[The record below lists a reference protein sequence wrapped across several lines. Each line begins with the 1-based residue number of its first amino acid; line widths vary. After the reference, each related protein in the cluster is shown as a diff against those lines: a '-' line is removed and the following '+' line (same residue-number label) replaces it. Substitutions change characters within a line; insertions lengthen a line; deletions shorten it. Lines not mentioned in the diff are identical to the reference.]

1 MTRERTQRNHEAA
14 IGVDEALARIL
25 AFFSPLPG
33 DDIPLLD
40 GLGRA
45 LAADVRARNAAPP
58 FRNSAMDGYAIRS
71 GDTVAPP
78 VTLRVVGRIAA
89 GQSIDLPMAAG
100 EAIRITTGAPTPRD
114 ADAVVRFEDVHEHGD
129 WIDLSRSV
137 RAGDNIRL
145 AGEDIPAG
153 AIVAGA
159 GAEVTPAMIGSLA
172 SAGISHVM
180 ARRRPSVAILSTG
193 NEVVEVGGSL
203 TPGSIW
209 NSNAP
214 MLAALVRQAGGTV
227 VPLGIARDSE
237 ADIRDRLLT
246 ADMPDLFITSG
257 GVSVGDYDLVKDV
270 LREEGSIDIWQVA
283 MKPGRP
289 LAFGTL
295 GTTPLL
301 GLPGNPVA
309 AWVSFLQF
317 GWPAIRRMLGF
328 ASIGLPEMDARLA
341 VALSDRAGRR
351 SFVRGIA
358 SVSGGA
364 VTVRPTDGQGS
375 AMLGGLAQANCLIV
389 IPETYSSL
397 DAEDIVRILILPG
410 STIGA

>member
-25 AFFSPLPG
+25 TFFSPLPG
-33 DDIPLLD
+33 DDVPLLD

>member
-89 GQSIDLPMAAG
+89 GQSIDPPMAAG

-328 ASIGLPEMDARLA
+328 ASIGLPEMDAHLA

-358 SVSGGA
+358 SVSGGS
-364 VTVRPTDGQGS
+364 VTVRPTEGQGS
-375 AMLGGLAQANCLIV
+375 AMLGGLAEASCLIV
-389 IPETYSSL
+389 IPESNSTL
-397 DAEDIVRILILPG
+397 EAGDIVRIQILPG